1 VGTPSDIFDDDLL
14 AAIRDTA
21 LTAARDAGCSHA
33 EVRVERIRSQWI
45 RLRDAR
51 LESAADD
58 TEIGVGVRVV
68 REGSIGFAASVALT
82 TDEVR
87 HVVDQAV
94 NAARVTAFAATTR
107 VELAPEPS
115 HGEVDWRSE
124 YDTDPVEVPLVDKV
138 ELLAAW
144 SAGLLAAPVIS
155 HTMASVLAV
164 TEDTYFAA
172 RWPPSAGSAST
183 PRSKPSP
190 STRWGAASRPCAP
203 SPHPSAGAGST
214 WAATGGTGP
223 PSSRPCP
230 SSWPRRSQH
239 RRSRAARWT
248 S

>member
-1 VGTPSDIFDDDLL
+1 
-14 AAIRDTA
+14 
-21 LTAARDAGCSHA
+21 
-33 EVRVERIRSQWI
+33 VRVERIRSQWI

-164 TEDTYFAA
+164 TEDTYFADLSA

-183 PRSKPSP
+183 PGRSPRP
-190 STRWGAASRPCAP
+190 RRGGGGFETMRTLAPPVGRGWEYLGGDGWDWATELAAM
-203 SPHPSAGAGST
+203 
-214 WAATGGTGP
+214 
-223 PSSRPCP
+223 P